1 MPQHDVYRT
10 VRGEYLLD
18 CQSDAL
24 DDFNTRFVVPL
35 IDPQNAPK
43 IARRLNP
50 RFNIKGKELVMY
62 TQFAATVPV
71 EDLKDYIGSLEQH
84 RYEIINAID
93 ALIGAY

>member
-10 VRGEYLLD
+10 SRGEYLLD

-35 IDPQNAPK
+35 IDPENAPK

-50 RFNIKGKELVMY
+50 SFNVKGKELVMY

-71 EDLKDYIGSLEQH
+71 DDLKDHIGSLEQH
-84 RYEIINAID
+84 RYEIISALD
-93 ALIGAY
+93 TLIGAY